1 MVEIKLGGKKGGIAL
16 VSDEDYEKVKNYYWN
31 NGNRQV
37 ITNINKKTVSLHRF
51 IMKPKKN
58 EIVDHIN
65 FNYFDNR
72 RENLRICTKAENVRH
87 QRKQKRSTSG
97 FKGVNYKKREDRWQ
111 ARITFNKKLIHI
123 GYFDTA
129 ENAANA
135 YDYMA
140 KKLFGE
146 YAVTNF

>member
-51 IMKPKKN
+51 IIQPKKD

-87 QRKQKRSTSG
+87 QRKQKRNKSG
-97 FKGVNYKKREDRWQ
+97 FKGVRYVEREEKWM
-111 ARITFNKKLIHI
+111 ARITFNGKIKFI

-129 ENAANA
+129 EDAATA

-146 YAVTNF
+146 YAVPNF